1 MYFAFL
7 PLFLAALG
15 VFATPITS
23 SNEDMTPRDANPQ
36 TSYFKDLPNT
46 LSTDFPVNETTAKIV
61 IRDATLAHHFLRV
74 RGAGGYLGSCKDV
87 RFYINDKDMNR
98 VNPSWIHSGYFES
111 PRLVARCPDLTGEM
125 KCSSLELG
133 ECMVNVNGAL
143 APGPGGLWHKTCTQC
158 IMSDD
163 GKDLWCHCWSAMK
176 GHLLMSGTTIN
187 LGKFF
192 FSIPSQFLFANLQ

>member
-15 VFATPITS
+15 ALANHI
-23 SNEDMTPRDANPQ
+23 TPRDANPQ
-36 TSYFKDLPNT
+36 SSYFKDLPNT
-46 LSTDFPVNETTAKIV
+46 LSPDFPVNETTKIEV
-61 IRDATLAHHFLRV
+61 RDATLTHSLRI
-74 RGAGGYLGSCKDV
+74 RGAGGYLGSCKDI
-87 RFYINDKDMNR
+87 RFYISDKDMNR
-98 VNPSWIHSGYFES
+98 VNPAYIHSGYYES

-143 APGPGGLWHKTCTQC
+143 APGPGGLWHETCTQC
-158 IMSDD
+158 IISED

-187 LGKFF
+187 LGKFSPLNNVP
-192 FSIPSQFLFANLQ
+192 FSFANRR

>member
-7 PLFLAALG
+7 PLLLAAIGALS
-15 VFATPITS
+15 TPITPETTPQDTN
-23 SNEDMTPRDANPQ
+23 SN
-36 TSYFKDLPNT
+36 FKDLPNT
-46 LSTDFPVNETTAKIV
+46 LSPDFPINETTKIE
-61 IRDATLAHHFLRV
+61 IRDETLTHSLHI
-74 RGAGGYLGSCKDV
+74 RGAGGFLGSCKDV
-87 RFYINDKDMNR
+87 RFYISDKDMNR
-98 VNPSWIHSGYFES
+98 VHPEWIHTGYLES

-158 IMSDD
+158 IMKED
-163 GKDLWCHCWSAMK
+163 GKAFWCHCWSAMK
-176 GHLLMSGTTIN
+176 GHLMMAGTTIN

-192 FSIPSQFLFANLQ
+192 PSIPPLLSLTLDRLLHREL